1 MKTQTVRFLSILREY
16 LKVWVPVITILLA
29 LISPSLALA
38 NSSTQVYA
46 RVWVPANTESLQV
59 ASLRCAVGGCSVL
72 AYNQCL
78 PPPKNPD
85 GSEEITFPTG
95 VYNDLGWQG
104 HVGYMLSITAYSQ
117 PNCKDDSFSGLSDN
131 SFLGYGSDYVKAGGD
146 CWFDIPNG
154 SVSGACTGKTDP
166 SAGQSSS
173 SVS

>member
-78 PPPKNPD
+78 PPP
-85 GSEEITFPTG
+85 EEF
-95 VYNDLGWQG
+95 GW
-104 HVGYMLSITAYSQ
+104 
-117 PNCKDDSFSGLSDN
+117 
-131 SFLGYGSDYVKAGGD
+131 
-146 CWFDIPNG
+146 
-154 SVSGACTGKTDP
+154 
-166 SAGQSSS
+166 
-173 SVS
+173 